1 MSKKI
6 DYSKINYG
14 FSLLKMLLAFE
25 VLLGHF
31 ANWDEYDPRLVW
43 PFREL
48 VSLAVA
54 CFVILSFYLMAK
66 SFLIRDKQMMKKRLI
81 RLLIPQIGWAI
92 IYYVIYAL
100 IDLFMN
106 KGLHSGPMDFFWQLL
121 TGHSRY
127 LNPSMWYQVDIIIVT
142 IIFYF
147 IFKYLDDKKA
157 IIALILCTAFCYFAQ
172 FSGLNIAL
180 FGNLEFELK
189 YPLGRIMEVFP
200 FATIG
205 FLLKYFNVLDSLKK
219 YRLFVMPLCVA
230 LFMFGFHIPW
240 PTPKDFGFASFAKPY
255 LALCVVI
262 FAYLTP
268 LDNLKVRYKKAILKI
283 TDYSLGIYCIH
294 RLVNTLLL
302 VFLPNMIMGSFER
315 CMVLYALCYA
325 ASYFIDMIPNR
336 YAKALVN

>member
-25 VLLGHF
+25 VILGHF

-142 IIFYF
+142 VIFYF
-147 IFKYLDDKKA
+147 IF
-157 IIALILCTAFCYFAQ
+157 
-172 FSGLNIAL
+172 
-180 FGNLEFELK
+180 
-189 YPLGRIMEVFP
+189 
-200 FATIG
+200 
-205 FLLKYFNVLDSLKK
+205 
-219 YRLFVMPLCVA
+219 
-230 LFMFGFHIPW
+230 
-240 PTPKDFGFASFAKPY
+240 SFW
-255 LALCVVI
+255 
-262 FAYLTP
+262 
-268 LDNLKVRYKKAILKI
+268 
-283 TDYSLGIYCIH
+283 
-294 RLVNTLLL
+294 
-302 VFLPNMIMGSFER
+302 
-315 CMVLYALCYA
+315 
-325 ASYFIDMIPNR
+325 
-336 YAKALVN
+336 